1 MAMSEDKNGARSAS
15 DPSLV
20 QRTRKQQ
27 KNIGA
32 GLRHMFDSVLDEG
45 VPDDFADLLDRL
57 EEGEAKRGD
66 QKGGARE

>member
-1 MAMSEDKNGARSAS
+1 MSEGKNGARNAP
-15 DPSLV
+15 DPSIV

-27 KNIGA
+27 ENIGQ

-57 EEGEAKRGD
+57 EEGEAKRGEND
-66 QKGGARE
+66 GGARE